1 MRAKILMTFAG
12 LAVLAAPPGL
22 AANWQQIASNGGER
36 VEIDKARIARVGTGK
51 MLAWSR
57 LSFGRELQIDDSPM
71 GYTAVEA
78 LNRYD
83 CSHQRFATLKR
94 IYLNGSQGVRQ
105 ESVDNPVEMQAVAE
119 SVDGKLLNEAC
130 RLSTTGEMAVAA
142 EVGVVTNQSIARP
155 VVAAPPK
162 AMYADM
168 RSAGETRP
176 AAIYPVEATPPAK
189 IGLPSK
195 EQLAAMAA
203 AEKMPSSSTEH
214 AAAPAA
220 GSPAAQSYIARPHT
234 AGPTSKADTYTY
246 IRGAART
253 SRKKTAP
260 AETTVQTSPAA
271 HIHWGYEG
279 EGAPAN
285 WSKLRPDY
293 ATCASGKRQSPIDL
307 RDGIRVDLET
317 IKFDY
322 QLSMF
327 RIIDNGH
334 TVQVSVGPGSS
345 MSVMGRQFELMQMH
359 FHRPAEER
367 INGKAYDMVIHL
379 VHKDMEDHLAVIAIL
394 LEKGSE
400 NPVIQTLWNNLPLE
414 VNQDLAPSVPID
426 LNQLLPENRSY
437 WTYMGSLTTPP
448 CTEDVL
454 WIVFKQPV
462 QISPE
467 QLAIFSRLYRNN
479 ARPIQWSNGRVIK
492 ESR

>member
-1 MRAKILMTFAG
+1 MRIKFLLILTG
-12 LAVLAAPPGL
+12 LASLSAQPVQ
-22 AANWQQIASNGGER
+22 AANWQQIASNGSET
-36 VEIDKARIARVGTGK
+36 VEIDKARIAQVGNGR

-57 LSFGRELQIDDSPM
+57 LTFGRELQIGDSLLN
-71 GYTAVEA
+71 YTAVEA

-83 CSHQRFATLKR
+83 CANYRFATVKR
-94 IYLNGSQGVRQ
+94 IYLSGRKGIKQ
-105 ESVDNPVEMQAVAE
+105 ESVDNPVEMQAAADSIDNKLLSEVCNLGKAGSIPEAAEPSVAE
-119 SVDGKLLNEAC
+119 S
-130 RLSTTGEMAVAA
+130 S
-142 EVGVVTNQSIARP
+142 VVARP
-155 VVAAPPK
+155 VAEAPPK

-168 RSAGETRP
+168 RSARETRP
-176 AAIYPVEATPPAK
+176 ATIYPVEATPPAK

-203 AEKMPSSSTEH
+203 AEKPM
-214 AAAPAA
+214 AAAPAHA
-220 GSPAAQSYIARPHT
+220 APPALSTPSRPAAA
-234 AGPTSKADTYTY
+234 SKADTYTY
-246 IRGAART
+246 IRSATRPA
-253 SRKKTAP
+253 RKKTAP
-260 AETTVQTSPAA
+260 VDTSAQAGEAA
-271 HIHWGYEG
+271 HIHWSYEG
-279 EGAPAN
+279 DGAPAN
-285 WSKLRPDY
+285 WAKLQPNY
-293 ATCASGKRQSPIDL
+293 AACASGKRQSPIDI

-322 QLSMF
+322 QISLF

-334 TVQVSVGPGSS
+334 TIQVSVGAGSS
-345 MSVMGRQFELMQMH
+345 ISLMGRQFELMQLH

-367 INGKAYDMVIHL
+367 VNGKAYDMVVHL
-379 VHKDMEDHLAVIAIL
+379 VHKDMDNHLAVIAVL

-400 NPVIQTLWNNLPLE
+400 HPVIQTLWNNLPLE
-414 VNQDLAPSVPID
+414 VNQDIAPTVPID
-426 LNQLLPENRSY
+426 LNQLLPENRGY

-479 ARPIQWSNGRVIK
+479 ARPIQSSNGRIIK